1 MLSQKELNKLEKGLY
16 FNKKYLIGSGLGGYV
31 YKINDKYVV
40 KKLFSKWK
48 YLKNEFETTIL
59 LSIYGISPKVIYH
72 SNKNDKYKYY
82 VMEKLDYTV
91 YNMIKNKQFTE
102 YHLGKLNNIFIK
114 LSKTKYKHTDLH
126 LGNIMWSNFHNDFR
140 IIDWELYYITNNN
153 NNKLYK
159 NLIKRIRYLMNNE
172 YTVYKILG
180 YKIFKIKCLN

>member
-91 YNMIKNKQFTE
+91 YNMIKN
-102 YHLGKLNNIFIK
+102 
-114 LSKTKYKHTDLH
+114 S
-126 LGNIMWSNFHNDFR
+126 
-140 IIDWELYYITNNN
+140 
-153 NNKLYK
+153 
-159 NLIKRIRYLMNNE
+159 IRSVSRVR
-172 YTVYKILG
+172 VYSPRCRMYAHARG
-180 YKIFKIKCLN
+180 M